1 MKLFIN
7 YCPFGFSNCYILG
20 SDTAKPGQEEEAAP
34 REAGLQEAALSV
46 STPQEAIIIDP
57 GNMDGPILNFIEKNN
72 YYLRAV
78 LITHDHLNHVHGL
91 KTIKRIYDVEIYAV
105 NRIIQEYRTVLVKDG
120 ETLNLGPF
128 QIEVITVPGHS
139 ADSAVFKIGHMLF
152 TGDTITAGLLGSTVS
167 SYGATI
173 QLSSIRSK
181 ILSLPGNYTILPG
194 HGPPSSLDAERRFNA
209 GIQYY
214 EQHKN
219 RRPVFTVE
227 LDN

>member
-1 MKLFIN
+1 MKMFIN

-20 SDTAKPGQEEEAAP
+20 SDTAP
-34 REAGLQEAALSV
+34 QEAAHHD
-46 STPQEAIIIDP
+46 AIIIDP
-57 GNMDGPILNFIEKNN
+57 GNMDEPILNFIEKND

-91 KTIKRIYDVEIYAV
+91 RTIKRIYDVDIYAV
-105 NRIIQEYRTVLVKDG
+105 NPVVQEYRTVLVKDG
-120 ETLNLGPF
+120 ETVNLGLF
-128 QIEVITVPGHS
+128 QIEVLTVPGHA

-152 TGDTITAGLLGSTVS
+152 TGDAITAGLLGNTVS

-173 QLSSIRSK
+173 QLSSLRSK

-209 GIQYY
+209 GIQHY
-214 EQHKN
+214 ELHKN
-219 RRPVFTVE
+219 RRHVFTVD
-227 LDN
+227 LDD